1 MGLTEVAALLEHD
14 ALARRVVLHEP
25 RVDRVVAQN
34 EAEVLVLEEAELAR
48 RLRQ

>member
-25 RVDRVVAQN
+25 RIIYP
-34 EAEVLVLEEAELAR
+34 
-48 RLRQ
+48 